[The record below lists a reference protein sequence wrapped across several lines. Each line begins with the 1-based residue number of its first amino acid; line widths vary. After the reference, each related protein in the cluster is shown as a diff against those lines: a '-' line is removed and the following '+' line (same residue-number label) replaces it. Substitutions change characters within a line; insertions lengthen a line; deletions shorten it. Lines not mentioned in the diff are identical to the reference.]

1 MSKKG
6 PQKVALNIHILPET
20 KERLQLYAEQ
30 HHTTVSQAITD
41 WIWRQPVEE
50 RNEETGMEEK

>member
-1 MSKKG
+1 MRTKG

-20 KERLQLYAEQ
+20 KERLQLYAIQ

-41 WIWRQPVEE
+41 WIWRQPVEKQTK
-50 RNEETGMEEK
+50 ETEMEEK